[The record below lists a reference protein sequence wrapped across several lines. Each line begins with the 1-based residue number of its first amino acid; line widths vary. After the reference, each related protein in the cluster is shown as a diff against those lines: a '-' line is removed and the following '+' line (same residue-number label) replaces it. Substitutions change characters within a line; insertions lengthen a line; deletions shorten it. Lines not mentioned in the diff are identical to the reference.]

1 MDIRLALMAGVDIP
15 IPELQ
20 LTLHQPTLREIAYIG
35 ENDFFTG
42 VQCLCL
48 YKSMFIQDKDG
59 LDDITNFQ
67 IFMTVMMDKAT
78 IDKKLATMQVLE
90 LIFPQYKILFTPMS
104 LIFVK
109 GEESITVDDS
119 NFDFLQETLRVV
131 FCAKDGPMDQQ
142 AFNPANEK
150 AREIAEKLMRG
161 RQRVAAQKGGNNSSV
176 FSRYLSILTI
186 GISSMSLLDLVNLTM
201 FQLYDLIERYILHM
215 RWDIDVRT
223 RLAGGKPDSQPDDW
237 MKDIH

>member
-20 LTLHQPTLREIAYIG
+20 LTVHQPTLREIAYIG

-109 GEESITVDDS
+109 GEENITVDDS